1 MVRKEEEKKL
11 PLLLLLLLL
20 FSFSSLLS
28 LSLLSFLL
36 LLVVQVALCS
46 LLFWPPKNADGT
58 ERYNDCDRVLECLQ
72 RALKIASVSNPNL
85 FVEIL
90 DR

>member
-1 MVRKEEEKKL
+1 MVRKEVVFFPSPVIL
-11 PLLLLLLLL
+11 ILFFL
-20 FSFSSLLS
+20 FSSSFS
-28 LSLLSFLL
+28 FI
-36 LLVVQVALCS
+36 VQVALCS

>member
-11 PLLLLLLLL
+11 SLLLLLLLL

-28 LSLLSFLL
+28 FL